1 MSKNMGN
8 FSHTTN
14 KLGLIYREGKLLS
27 KTKEYKFFQRP
38 DGRFNETHHVLDNEQ
53 VCTYFKG
60 LKTFRACSLTVA
72 ELKLSKWKS
81 IE

>member
-38 DGRFNETHHVLDNEQ
+38 DGRFNETHHVLDNRTSLYLFQRTENIQ
-53 VCTYFKG
+53 SMFSDCRRI
-60 LKTFRACSLTVA
+60 KTQ
-72 ELKLSKWKS
+72 
-81 IE
+81 